1 MSDETSELAER
12 GVEIFERVVRPQ
24 LRQQSENDNRKYV
37 AIDVESE
44 DFEVDANQR
53 AAANR
58 LVERRPEAQGQIWFR
73 RVGSPITHSIGGRP
87 LGSKLGL
94 NN

>member
-1 MSDETSELAER
+1 MPDDTSELAER
-12 GVEIFERVVRPQ
+12 GEEIADRVVRPQ
-24 LRQQSENDNRKYV
+24 LRQLSEDDDRKYV

-44 DFEVDANQR
+44 EFEVDANQR

-58 LVERRPEAQGQIWFR
+58 LVERRSEAQGQIWFR
-73 RVGSPITHSIGGRP
+73 RVGSPIAHSIGGRS
-87 LGSKLGL
+87 LDSNLGL